1 MKRAK
6 LPPSKPRN
14 RVATS
19 PLLRKGGVHAKT
31 NAAKRRAATVAL
43 KRLARDPEVTE

>member
-6 LPPSKPRN
+6 IPSSKPRN
-14 RVATS
+14 RLAVS

-31 NAAKRRAATVAL
+31 NAAKRRAAKDAL
-43 KRLARDPEVTE
+43 KRLASDPE